1 MTAQGAPEG
10 SPERL
15 QETGAAASVDPGPSD
30 VPLIYIIAGEASGDM
45 LGAGLIRALRAETGG
60 RIEVA
65 GIGGERMAVEGLQ
78 SLFPIREMAV
88 MGIFE
93 ILPKAPKMLGRI
105 RETVADIRGRRPA
118 AVVTIDS
125 KAFTMR
131 VNKRLHAL
139 REKTGEGPR
148 LIHWVPPTVWAWR
161 PGRAKVIAGYL
172 DHLLAL
178 YPFEPPYFE
187 EHGLATT
194 FVGHPAAVTAS
205 GSGKRFKGRYGLP
218 AGAPVLGVFP
228 GSRPGEVKRLL
239 PVFGE
244 VVERLAARYQGLRVV
259 LPTVPVVEEAVRDGT
274 ADWRAPVSIVTD
286 HRHKADAFAACTV
299 ALAASGTVTLE
310 LSLAGVPTVVAYKVN
325 ALSAAI
331 ARRLVDPEAVVLT
344 NKLMGRRVIPQF
356 LQEDCTADRLTVAIE
371 RLFDDPRAR
380 AEQGAASEAIR
391 AMLTVGDEDPSVRA
405 AKAVLKVVDETAA

>member
-1 MTAQGAPEG
+1 MSPAADSVSGAD
-10 SPERL
+10 
-15 QETGAAASVDPGPSD
+15 TG
-30 VPLIYIIAGEASGDM
+30 VPLVYIIAGEASGDA
-45 LGAGLIRALRAETGG
+45 LGAGLIRALRDETGG
-60 RIEVA
+60 RIDVA
-65 GIGGERMAVEGLQ
+65 GVGGDRMAAEGLR
-78 SLFPIREMAV
+78 SLFPISEMAV

-93 ILPKAPKMLGRI
+93 ILPRAPKLLGRI
-105 RETVADIRGRRPA
+105 SETVADIRARRPV

-139 REKTGEGPR
+139 RRRTGEGPR

-187 EHGLATT
+187 AHGLPTT
-194 FVGHPAAVTAS
+194 FVGHPAAVAAS
-205 GSGKRFKGRYGLP
+205 GSGKDFRGRYGLP
-218 AGAPVLGVFP
+218 QGAPVLGVFP
-228 GSRPGEVKRLL
+228 GSRPGEVNRLL
-239 PVFGE
+239 PVFGD
-244 VVERLAARYQGLRVV
+244 VVDRLAARYQGLRVV
-259 LPTVPVVEEAVRDGT
+259 LPTVGVVEEMVRAGT
-274 ADWRAPVSIVTD
+274 ADWRAPVSVVTD
-286 HRHKADAFAACTV
+286 HGHKADAFAACTV

-344 NKLMGRRVIPQF
+344 NKLMGKRVIPQF

-391 AMLTVGDEDPSVRA
+391 EMLTVDGEDPSVRA
-405 AKAVLKVVDETAA
+405 AKAVLKVVGGGATALAAN

>member
-1 MTAQGAPEG
+1 MTAESGTVSGAVRG
-10 SPERL
+10 
-15 QETGAAASVDPGPSD
+15 PGGD
-30 VPLIYIIAGEASGDM
+30 VPLIYIIAGEASGDA
-45 LGAGLIRALRAETGG
+45 LGAGLIRALRAVTGG
-60 RIEVA
+60 QIEVA
-65 GIGGERMAVEGLQ
+65 GVGGDRMATEGVQ
-78 SLFPIREMAV
+78 SLFPISEMAV

-93 ILPKAPKMLGRI
+93 ILPKAPKLLGRI
-105 RETVADIRGRRPA
+105 RETVADIRARKPA

-139 REKTGEGPR
+139 RAKTGEGPR

-161 PGRAKVIAGYL
+161 PGRAEVIAKYL

-187 EHGLATT
+187 EHGLPTT
-194 FVGHPAAVTAS
+194 FVGHPAAVAPD

-239 PVFGE
+239 PIFGD
-244 VVERLAARYQGLRVV
+244 VVDRLAARYQGLRVV
-259 LPTVPVVEEAVRDGT
+259 LPTVSGVAEAVKAGT
-274 ADWRAPVSIVTD
+274 ANWRAPVSIVTD

-310 LSLAGVPTVVAYKVN
+310 LSLAGVPTVVAYRVN
-325 ALSAAI
+325 GLSAAI
-331 ARRLVDPEAVVLT
+331 ARKLVDPEAVVLT
-344 NKLMGRRVIPQF
+344 NKLVGKRVIPQF

-391 AMLTVGDEDPSVRA
+391 GMLTVNGEDPSLRA
-405 AKAVLKVVDETAA
+405 AKTVLKVVREEADALIAE

>member
-1 MTAQGAPEG
+1 MTAESGAESGPE
-10 SPERL
+10 S
-15 QETGAAASVDPGPSD
+15 GAVSEAESG
-30 VPLIYIIAGEASGDM
+30 VPLIYIIAGEASGDA

-65 GIGGERMAVEGLQ
+65 GIGGDRMAAEGLQ
-78 SLFPIREMAV
+78 TLFPISEMAV
-88 MGIFE
+88 MGIVE
-93 ILPKAPKMLGRI
+93 ILPKAPKLLRRI
-105 RETVADIRGRRPA
+105 GQTVADIQARRPA
-118 AVVTIDS
+118 VVVTIDS

-139 REKTGEGPR
+139 RTKTGEGPK

-161 PGRAKVIAGYL
+161 PGRAEVIARYL
-172 DHLLAL
+172 DHLLTL

-187 EHGLATT
+187 AHGLPTT
-194 FVGHPAAVTAS
+194 FVGHPAAVAPD
-205 GSGKRFKGRYGLP
+205 GNGKRFKGRYGLP
-218 AGAPVLGVFP
+218 AGAPVLGLFP

-239 PVFGE
+239 PIFGD
-244 VVERLAARYQGLRVV
+244 VVDRLAARYQGLRVV
-259 LPTVPVVEEAVRDGT
+259 LPTVSGVADAVREGT
-274 ADWRAPVSIVTD
+274 ANWRAPVSIVTE

-310 LSLAGVPTVVAYKVN
+310 LSLAGVPTVVAYRVN

-344 NKLMGRRVIPQF
+344 NKLMGKRVIPQF

-391 AMLTVGDEDPSVRA
+391 RMLTVDGEDPSVRA
-405 AKAVLKVVDETAA
+405 AKAVLKVTREEADALVAD

>member
-1 MTAQGAPEG
+1 M
-10 SPERL
+10 SL
-15 QETGAAASVDPGPSD
+15 VSDAADAVDPD
-30 VPLIYIIAGEASGDM
+30 VPLIYIIAGEASGDS
-45 LGAGLIRALRAETGG
+45 LGAGLIRALREETGG
-60 RIEVA
+60 RVAVA
-65 GIGGERMAVEGLQ
+65 GVGGDRMAAEGLQ
-78 SLFPIREMAV
+78 SLFPISEMAV

-93 ILPKAPKMLGRI
+93 ILPKAPKLLARI
-105 RETVADIRGRRPA
+105 SETVADIRSRKPA

-139 REKTGEGPR
+139 RSKTGEGPR
-148 LIHWVPPTVWAWR
+148 LVHWVPPTVWAWR
-161 PGRAKVIAGYL
+161 PGRAKVIAGFL

-187 EHGLATT
+187 PHGLPTT
-194 FVGHPAAVTAS
+194 FVGHPAAIAPA

-244 VVERLAARYQGLRVV
+244 VVDRLAARYQGLRVV
-259 LPTVPVVEEAVRDGT
+259 LPTVSVVEEMVREGT
-274 ADWRAPVSIVTD
+274 TGWRAPVSVVTD

-344 NKLMGRRVIPQF
+344 NKLIGKRVIPQF

-380 AEQGAASEAIR
+380 AEQGAASEAVR
-391 AMLTVGDEDPSVRA
+391 TMLTVEGEDPSVRA
-405 AKAVLKVVDETAA
+405 AKAVMEVVRREADALVAD